1 MVTSVIQ
8 LKMSSIMKSS
18 LQSVPNEHSDSLYC
32 QLNNQL
38 FAAETEENILN
49 KRNKGDVLNNY

>member
-1 MVTSVIQ
+1 
-8 LKMSSIMKSS
+8 MKSS